1 MCLSLSLAWAAPV
14 SRYAAPEA
22 PDVGTPTLEILPET
36 LPVAIVGVHYNQG
49 LRAIGGVPPHWV
61 FVPGTLPP
69 GFVFHHQTVVGI
81 PTVPGIYTFTAIA
94 IDSSGLTGERAYTLE
109 VVDLQP
115 QTITFPAQAVAQRP
129 FFPGG
134 TFAVDPLATG
144 GASGN
149 PVTYT
154 AGPSNV
160 CTISG
165 ITVTMLY
172 PGACAITASQAG
184 GGVYAPAAPVS
195 QTVVLVLE
203 AIAVP
208 VLSQAA
214 LAVLAALLAGFGLW
228 WRRVH

>member
-1 MCLSLSLAWAAPV
+1 M
-14 SRYAAPEA
+14 
-22 PDVGTPTLEILPET
+22 
-36 LPVAIVGVHYNQG
+36 
-49 LRAIGGVPPHWV
+49 
-61 FVPGTLPP
+61 
-69 GFVFHHQTVVGI
+69 VGI
-81 PTVPGIYTFTAIA
+81 PTVPGIYTFTATA
-94 IDSSGLTGERAYTLE
+94 IDSSGLTGERVYTLE

-134 TFAVDPLATG
+134 AFTIDPLATG

-149 PVTYT
+149 PVAYT

-172 PGACAITASQAG
+172 PGACVITASQAG
-184 GGVYAPAAPVS
+184 GGVYAPATPVS

-208 VLSQAA
+208 SLSQPA
-214 LAVLAALLAGFGLW
+214 LALLAALLAALGLRR
-228 WRRVH
+228 RRVH